1 MTFTTRIKEE
11 LIMYDF
17 NKVEAITTLTS
28 LLKYDAKVTKKSIT
42 FSVENAKLAR
52 LIFIFLKKI
61 FNINAGIIVRNQK
74 RFRIHQIYLL
84 TITNKITEVLELLK
98 VTDNIY
104 DEGFLSDEENIAFL
118 LGTFLA
124 SGSVNDPKKGSYHLE
139 FILPTKKDAIF
150 IKKLLKLYNIEA
162 KILKRNNKYMT
173 YVKSAEMIS
182 DFIRLLKATNS
193 LFYFEDIRIY
203 RDHKN
208 MVNRLNNCEL
218 ANQEKTTQN
227 GMKQLSD
234 IEYLEQ
240 NDLIDLLDEKVQI
253 VIDYRKKYPES
264 SYQELAD
271 IISLET
277 DYKISKS
284 GINHNFI
291 KVRDLIKKHQKKD

>member
-104 DEGFLSDEENIAFL
+104 DEGFLSDEENVAFL

-124 SGSVNDPKKGSYHLE
+124 SGSINDPKKGSYHLE

>member
-28 LLKYDAKVTKKSIT
+28 LLKYDAKVTKKNIT

-104 DEGFLSDEENIAFL
+104 DEGFLSDEENVAFL

-124 SGSVNDPKKGSYHLE
+124 SGSINDPIKGSYHLE

>member
-124 SGSVNDPKKGSYHLE
+124 SGSINDPKKGSYHLE
-139 FILPTKKDAIF
+139 FILPTKKDAMF

>member
-28 LLKYDAKVTKKSIT
+28 LLKYDAKVTKKNIT

-104 DEGFLSDEENIAFL
+104 DEGFLSDEENVAFL

-124 SGSVNDPKKGSYHLE
+124 SGSINDPKKGSYHLE

>member
-11 LIMYDF
+11 LVSYDF
-17 NKVEAITTLTS
+17 NKMEAIITLGAI
-28 LLKYDAKVTKKSIT
+28 LKYDALVDKKKIT
-42 FSVENAKLAR
+42 FSVENAKVAR
-52 LIFIFLKKI
+52 LIFIFIKKI
-61 FNINAGIIVRNQK
+61 FNVNANIVVRVQK
-74 RFRIHQIYLL
+74 RFRVKQIYIL
-84 TITNKITEVLELLK
+84 TISENIKNIINTLNIKEELL
-98 VTDNIY
+98 
-104 DEGFLSDEENIAFL
+104 SEEEKKAYL

-124 SGSVNDPKKGSYHLE
+124 CGSVNDPKNGNYHLE
-139 FILPTKKDAIF
+139 FLLPTKKDATLV
-150 IKKLLKLYNIEA
+150 KKLLKEINIDT
-162 KILKRNNKYMT
+162 KVIKRNSKYMA

-182 DFIRLLKATNS
+182 DFLKSLQATNS

-227 GMKQLSD
+227 GMKQIDD
-234 IEYLEQ
+234 IDYLEK
-240 NDLIDLLDEKVQI
+240 NDLLDLLDEKVRI
-253 VIDYRKKYPES
+253 VIEYRKKYPES

-277 DYKISKS
+277 NYKISKS

-291 KVRDLIKKHQKKD
+291 KIRELIKRHREKND

>member
-124 SGSVNDPKKGSYHLE
+124 SGSINDPKKGSYHLE

>member
-150 IKKLLKLYNIEA
+150 IKELLKLYNIEA